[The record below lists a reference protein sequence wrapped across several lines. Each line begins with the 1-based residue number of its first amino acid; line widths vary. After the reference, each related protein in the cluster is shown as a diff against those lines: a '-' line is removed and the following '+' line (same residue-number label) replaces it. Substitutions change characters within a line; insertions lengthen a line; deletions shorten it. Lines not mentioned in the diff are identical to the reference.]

1 MTNIYEYH
9 EIMER
14 FTNSLVEKLKPNN
27 TLRILTRLP
36 SKDIRNIEE
45 KHSSIFSEI
54 EQSDNIEFNGAFET
68 LDKNYELILGTI
80 PLGLKGHLTTDER
93 KVTSDASW
101 YSIYKFSKFLTEKG
115 IGLFLMTPS
124 GFNGQKGKAFI
135 DFMAENNVF
144 IRGYIKL
151 SERIFQQFT
160 SIKPI
165 LVITTRSKQPF
176 ILGDVSNFDGI
187 EETSK
192 NLAALSDSQISKEI
206 QLHSFRGFKS
216 IEIESKINSLETRY
230 KDYKAI
236 KFEDLVL
243 QVNKGKKDVGFTD
256 LDNAVYF
263 KSLGVNNPLI
273 IELDDITGRVDNY
286 YQVQLN
292 DKLSKEYL
300 QIFFKS
306 VIGELILDYA
316 TNSQHLPRLDY
327 KILSSTR
334 IPIPT
339 IAVQNQIVE
348 VNNRI
353 SNLIKEVASLQEQ
366 ISLNPQNT
374 DTANKID
381 QMLEISNSLS
391 EGQKLKSLILNGE
404 SKKLEFK
411 QTFQY
416 CVKQKIREDKVEI
429 SSLKTLVGF
438 LNSEGGTLLIGVD
451 DNGCILGI
459 DEELEKFH
467 NNSFDKYLL
476 NLKNKIKSKMGL
488 STLMFID
495 MSIKEV
501 DNRCVLQL
509 DCLPSDEEVFLD
521 KKDFYVRTSPSTDK
535 LEGRDFSTYV
545 KNRFG

>member
-1 MTNIYEYH
+1 MTKIYEYQ

-27 TLRILTRLP
+27 ILRIRSRLP
-36 SKDIRNIEE
+36 SKDIRSIEE
-45 KHSSIFSEI
+45 KHSSIFSEF
-54 EQSDNIEFNGAFET
+54 EQSDNIEFNGVFET
-68 LDKNYELILGTI
+68 LNKNYDLILGTI
-80 PLGLKGHLTTDER
+80 PLGLRGHLTPDER
-93 KVTSDASW
+93 KITSDASW
-101 YSIYKFSKFLTEKG
+101 YSIYKYSKFLTENG

-124 GFNGQKGKAFI
+124 GFNGQRGKAFI
-135 DFMAENNVF
+135 DFMAENDVF
-144 IRGYIKL
+144 VRGYIKL
-151 SERIFQQFT
+151 PERIFQQFT

-187 EETSK
+187 EETLK
-192 NLAALSDSQISKEI
+192 NLAALSDSQICKEI

-243 QVNKGKKDVGFTD
+243 QVNRGKKDCSFTE

-286 YQVQLN
+286 YQVQFN

-334 IPIPT
+334 IPVPT

-366 ISLNPQNT
+366 ISLNPQST
-374 DTANKID
+374 DTGNKID

-416 CVKQKIREDKVEI
+416 CIKKKTREKYVEV
-429 SSLKTLVGF
+429 SSIKTLVGF
-438 LNSEGGTLLIGVD
+438 LNSEGGTLLIGVE
-451 DNGCILGI
+451 DNGTILGI
-459 DEELEKFH
+459 GEELEKFH
-467 NNSFDKYLL
+467 KGSIDKYIL
-476 NLKNKIKSKMGL
+476 NLKNIVKSRMGL
-488 STLMFID
+488 STLKYID
-495 MSIKEV
+495 MQVVEV
-501 DNRCVLQL
+501 DEVIILHL
-509 DCLPSDEEVFLD
+509 ECLPSDEEVFLD
-521 KKDFYVRTSPSTDK
+521 DKDFYVRTSPSTDK
-535 LEGRDFSTYV
+535 LEGRDLSSYV
-545 KNRFG
+545 KSRFG